1 MLRPYIAQ
9 GTGRGTSAVFF
20 VCVARA
26 LSCGIFATMGCNS
39 SKSSAYDASPASDG
53 APTLTGGEA
62 LHASEV
68 NLRLSH
74 GGAHSA
80 VHTHSAEEL
89 RVHAMAEKLSK
100 QHAHS
105 EAKIVKLLWLGAG
118 EWRATYDNYVS
129 LARTGT
135 TIHSEQERKA
145 KGVVQTNFKIKGLD
159 FAMFHVGSQ
168 RNGRRKWIHAFDD
181 VNAVIF
187 VAALSDFDQVLY
199 EDETQNRMEQ
209 AISLFDQIVNS
220 RWFAETSFV
229 LLLTEKDVFEQKI
242 KRASISKHFPDYEG
256 ARRRPNLLPTID
268 VRMWRARQ
276 VTTRI
281 SRRVRSSS
289 RRSSSPSRRTS
300 RSRSIRTSRAQ
311 PTRRTSPLCSTR

>member
-1 MLRPYIAQ
+1 
-9 GTGRGTSAVFF
+9 
-20 VCVARA
+20 
-26 LSCGIFATMGCNS
+26 MGCNS

-242 KRASISKHFPDYEG
+242 KRASISKHFPDYDG

-268 VRMWRARQ
+268 VRVAGTAGDDSDFKAGSEFFKAKFLSKSKNKSKSIYPH
-276 VTTRI
+276 VTCATDTANITFVFNAVIAIILGR
-281 SRRVRSSS
+281 
-289 RRSSSPSRRTS
+289 PK
-300 RSRSIRTSRAQ
+300 IRT
-311 PTRRTSPLCSTR
+311 